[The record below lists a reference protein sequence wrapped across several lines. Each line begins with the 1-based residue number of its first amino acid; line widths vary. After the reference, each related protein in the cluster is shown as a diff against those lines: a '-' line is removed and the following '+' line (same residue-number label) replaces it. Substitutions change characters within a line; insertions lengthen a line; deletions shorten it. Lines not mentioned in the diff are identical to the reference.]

1 MLFLLATAT
10 IIIIQVHEMQ
20 WVCAQNQNTN
30 KPEKYIYIC
39 KKNMKKRVFI
49 NDSHKGIPEI
59 INFEGKV
66 YPFIFSTCAALASMI

>member
-1 MLFLLATAT
+1 
-10 IIIIQVHEMQ
+10 
-20 WVCAQNQNTN
+20 
-30 KPEKYIYIC
+30 
-39 KKNMKKRVFI
+39 MKKRVFI